1 MRRAAHVCFH
11 APHGF
16 GCYTFLGLPGASAFP
31 TQSDGVTHVSCGSR
45 EERELFLT
53 PPCASLAVAFA
64 GLAFSAFY
72 VAGKLRCFA
81 PGRGCRAL
89 RLCAFLLPLFLATLI
104 AASRTCDYKHHWQ
117 GGSGLPGDLLGDALD
132 MEGPELGAWD
142 GRLGLVITPPAVIV
156 LLVPTPFSLFWK

>member
-1 MRRAAHVCFH
+1 MCPEAA
-11 APHGF
+11 
-16 GCYTFLGLPGASAFP
+16 
-31 TQSDGVTHVSCGSR
+31 CGSW

-53 PPCASLAVAFA
+53 PHASLAVAFA

-117 GGSGLPGDLLGDALD
+117 GGSCLPGDPRGDAPSAAGSVSLP
-132 MEGPELGAWD
+132 GTAAW
-142 GRLGLVITPPAVIV
+142 GL
-156 LLVPTPFSLFWK
+156 